1 VNAADLLRRVLA
13 ALDHTGIPHMLTGSF
28 AASFHGAPRATQDL
42 DLVIAPTA
50 PQLGALAQQLP
61 PGEFY
66 FPLEAAQEALRNET
80 MFNVIDLQG
89 GWKVDCIIRK
99 SRMFSRTEFDR
110 RQTAQFLG
118 LELAIATVED
128 VIVSKL
134 EWAKRG
140 GSQRQ
145 LEDVAE
151 LVRRRGSELDTG
163 YLMKWIEAL
172 GLGQQW
178 EVAKRL
184 AAQAPSE

>member
-1 VNAADLLRRVLA
+1 
-13 ALDHTGIPHMLTGSF
+13 
-28 AASFHGAPRATQDL
+28 
-42 DLVIAPTA
+42 
-50 PQLGALAQQLP
+50 
-61 PGEFY
+61 
-66 FPLEAAQEALRNET
+66 

-110 RQTAQFLG
+110 RQAAQFLG

-163 YLMKWIEAL
+163 YLMRWIEAL
-172 GLGQQW
+172 GLRQQW
-178 EVAKRL
+178 EAAERL
-184 AAQAPSE
+184 AAQAPDELSDLPGR